1 MRRLTAV
8 VLALGLAATPA
19 LANDGALVPGKPAG
33 VKQANIAMPGIL
45 IAVGVLAGVGAM
57 IAIVSSKSHVDNPA
71 VVTTT
76 TAP

>member
-33 VKQANIAMPGIL
+33 VRQANMSMPGVF
-45 IAVGVLAGVGAM
+45 IALGVLAGVGAM
-57 IAIVSSKSHVDNPA
+57 VAIVSSKSHVDNPA